1 MTIHDFVAASPE
13 RKPRRMHRILG
24 PDDRTVIVALDHA
37 TFFGA
42 MAGLDHV
49 RELVST
55 LVAGGADAIVASYG
69 VAAACAS
76 AFGPAALILRADGGS
91 TRLAPT
97 PTSGRLLY
105 TAEDALRLG
114 ADAVACMGYP
124 GSRWEETSLRD
135 LAALA
140 SQCHAWQLPVLG
152 EMLPLVLENPLEGVT
167 PENVRDA
174 VRIGAELGADIIKT
188 QYTGSVESFR
198 TVLAGCYVPV
208 VILGGPRMGS
218 DAELL
223 RTTKEALDAGASGV
237 AFGRNIWQHPRP
249 GRITSAV
256 AAIVHQGAT
265 VEEALGFLA

>member
-1 MTIHDFVAASPE
+1 MSIYAHETAALE

-24 PDDRTVIVALDHA
+24 PDERTVIVALDHA
-37 TFFGA
+37 AFFGA
-42 MAGLDHV
+42 MAGLDHA
-49 RELVST
+49 RDMVST
-55 LVAGGADAIVASYG
+55 LVAGGADAILASYG
-69 VAAACAS
+69 VAVACAS
-76 AFGPAALILRADGGS
+76 AFGPAGLILRADGGS

-105 TAEDALRLG
+105 SAEDALRLG

-140 SQCHAWQLPVLG
+140 GQAQPWQLPVMG
-152 EMLPLVLENPLEGVT
+152 EMLPLVLENPREGVT
-167 PENVRDA
+167 PEHVRDA
-174 VRIGAELGADIIKT
+174 VRVGAEMGADIIRT

-218 DAELL
+218 DEDLL
-223 RTTKEALDAGASGV
+223 RTTREALDAGASGV
-237 AFGRNIWQHPRP
+237 AFGRNVWQHPRP
-249 GRITSAV
+249 GRITAALAAV
-256 AAIVHQGAT
+256 VHQNAT
-265 VEEALGFLA
+265 VAEALGFLS